1 MKGMA
6 DMKKTFKKV
15 LSFILIFICLF
26 SSLNISLA
34 TEPPTTGAYQIEG
47 LPEASF
53 IGRNNS
59 NAKSIYSPYWQYWS
73 QGASKYAN
81 IRSNGYELVAYSK
94 MLVEA
99 GIEKGSSF
107 SPDEFYKW
115 GVENGSICS
124 DADFAKPNGRA
135 ASDYAASKK
144 ANVEYVGSVALAKDK
159 KQDSETIVKYLK
171 SNYYVIL
178 TSRNP
183 ITIDHGNYCETAY
196 NINIAYVGRTESIKA
211 NKAIIFDSS
220 LYSQYRGN
228 VYDYQEHNIVY
239 LFDTLH
245 YYKCE
250 NQLTPE
256 EPYSV
261 TLKTSKNYVPCRIG
275 YYDTEEAEETI
286 YSAGT
291 KVNIIAKTI
300 NKYNNLW
307 YKTDTGLWIYSGN
320 LKPLDKYTVNYDANG
335 GVDAPYPQTFIEGST
350 LKLSAICPYRTG
362 YNFVG
367 WSTTKDSR
375 TAQFRPSANYYGKSS
390 TLYAVWEPSY
400 ITMQLSTYN
409 VSLSKGKITSATV
422 LATVKGNISDII
434 LTAESFNTGIATVTQ
449 PSLVSSDSQ
458 SKVYE
463 FTINYAGLDHGM
475 AGVNVSVLK
484 YGTVHTS
491 ATVMVSSNTEYTIIY
506 NANGGKNAPASQ
518 KKKWNEGIT
527 ISTVVPERSGYTFM
541 GWAENSYSSVVVYG
555 PGDYCTANEN
565 LYLYAVWSDDYGIEY
580 SYDAIHKILTVYGEG
595 DISQYSPSYP
605 APWSDCATETLTIVI
620 DDGVTGIGSYAFYN
634 FKQVKQITLPQ
645 TIRKIGSYAFYNCIR
660 VKEVQ
665 VPAEAMDNIG
675 TRAFANCTSLIKVGF
690 TYNEN
695 LLEGPV
701 LSNIGAFAFEGCS
714 SLTEITLPNS
724 VNEIGA
730 GAFSEC
736 TSLEEFDIPDNV
748 SVIEDSTFFGCS
760 ALDMEAL
767 PEQITEINDAA
778 FSGCS
783 SLSVSEIPM
792 GVVSL
797 GDQAFAGCSSIQN
810 ITVPSSVSALGSGV
824 FSNCAA
830 LETATVPDNL
840 KAFGDSMFSGC
851 TSLESCNIPSQL
863 ESLGNGTFASCS
875 SFDIDGKLPET
886 ISSIGSSTFYNCKSL
901 SNFAFVNSISSIG
914 DYAFMG
920 CSSLDFEA
928 LPSSLTSIGAAA
940 FANCS
945 SVSDIIIPAG
955 VTEISSSAF
964 AGCKSLSNVEFDN
977 QEVTINSSAFANCPL
992 LSNVVIPEKAVYVA
1006 PNAFSNCSS
1015 SMTVSCYATSAALES
1030 VKSSTIPYE
1039 VIYPVS
1045 SIEITGTDEILK
1057 KGETAQLAAKITPS
1071 EATNKNVT
1079 WISINE
1085 DVATVSENGL
1095 VTAVSNG
1102 TAIIRAVTEDGGCS
1116 AEFEVECTVPVESIT
1131 IDNKTDSVY
1140 EDSYRFFNY
1149 VVTPSNADLTEIT
1162 FSSSD
1167 SNIAEISSDGI
1178 LNAVAP
1184 GKVTITASTACGKS
1198 DSFELTVNEYIS
1210 VETISIDKTEVS
1222 LNEAENVKLNAT
1234 VFPVNA
1240 SESDVYWYSDDES
1253 VATVDENGTVIAL
1266 KTGKANIFATDIN
1279 DNVSAVCSVIVNG
1292 GADATI
1298 RTPSTTTISYGDAII
1313 LHADITGA
1321 LPAGASI
1328 KWEASNNNFA
1338 MNISAD
1344 GTTCMVSPNSKGDTT
1359 FTVSVVDLNG
1369 NVISSDEQTM
1379 TSKAGFFDKIIA
1391 FFKKLFGLTKVIQ
1404 QSLNTIH

>member
-1 MKGMA
+1 
-6 DMKKTFKKV
+6 MKKTFKKIFS
-15 LSFILIFICLF
+15 LILIFSCLF

-47 LPEASF
+47 LPEISF
-53 IGRNNS
+53 IDRNNS
-59 NAKSIYSPYWQYWS
+59 NTKSVYSPYWQHWS
-73 QGASKYAN
+73 QGASKYTN
-81 IRSNGYELVAYSK
+81 IRGNGYELVAYSK

-99 GIEKGSSF
+99 GIEKASSF
-107 SPDEFYKW
+107 SPDEFYEW

-124 DADFAKPNGRA
+124 DADFAKSNGRA

-144 ANVEYVGSVALAKDK
+144 ASVEYVGSVALAKDK

-183 ITIDHGNYCETAY
+183 ITIDYGNYCETAY
-196 NINIAYVGRTESIKA
+196 NTSIAYVGRAESIKA

-220 LYSQYRGN
+220 VYSQYRGN

-275 YYDTEEAEETI
+275 YYDTEETEETI

-300 NKYNNLW
+300 NKCNNLW
-307 YKTDTGLWIYSGN
+307 YKTDMGLWIYSGN
-320 LKPLDKYTVNYDANG
+320 LKPLDEYTVYYDANG
-335 GVDAPYPQTFIEGST
+335 GIDAPYPQKFTEGST
-350 LKLSAICPYRTG
+350 LKLSAIYPYRTG

-367 WSTTKDSR
+367 WATSKDSE

-409 VSLSKGKITSATV
+409 VSLSKGKVTSATV
-422 LATVKGNISDII
+422 SATVKGNISDIV

-463 FTINYAGLDHGM
+463 FTINYVGHDHGF

-491 ATVMVSSNTEYTIIY
+491 ATVMVSSNTEYTITY

-518 KKKWNEGIT
+518 KKKWNEGVT

-541 GWAENSYSSVVVYG
+541 GWAESSYSSVVIYG

-565 LYLYAVWSDDYGIEY
+565 LYLYAVWNDDYGIEY
-580 SYDAIHKILTVYGEG
+580 SYDIARKKLTVYGEG

-605 APWSDCATETLTIVI
+605 APWSECATETLTIVI

-645 TIRKIGSYAFYNCIR
+645 TIRKIGSYAFCACTN
-660 VKEVQ
+660 VKEVT
-665 VPAEAMDNIG
+665 VPVQAIIG
-675 TRAFANCTSLIKVGF
+675 TKAFSQCTSLLKFGF

-701 LSNIGAFAFEGCS
+701 LSNVGAFAFEGCS
-714 SLTEITLPNS
+714 SLTEIELPDS
-724 VNEIGA
+724 VNEIGT

-736 TSLEEFDIPDNV
+736 TSLAEFDFPDNV
-748 SVIEDSTFFGCS
+748 TTIEDSTFFGCS
-760 ALDMEAL
+760 ALDMEKL
-767 PEQITEINDAA
+767 PDQITEINDAA
-778 FSGCS
+778 FSGCT
-783 SLSVSEIPM
+783 SLSVSEIPL
-792 GVVSL
+792 GVTRL
-797 GDQAFAGCSSIQN
+797 GDQAFSGCTAIEN
-810 ITVPSSVSALGSGV
+810 INVPSSISSIGAGV
-824 FSNCAA
+824 FSNCTS
-830 LETATVPDNL
+830 LESATVPDNL
-840 KAFGDSMFSGC
+840 KSFGDSMFSGC
-851 TSLESCNIPSQL
+851 TSLESCNIPSRL
-863 ESLGNGTFASCS
+863 EAFGNGTFASC
-875 SFDIDGKLPET
+875 GKLDFDDEIPAA
-886 ISSIGSSTFYNCKSL
+886 ISSIGSSTFYNCTSL
-901 SNFAFVNSISSIG
+901 SDFNFNENISTIG

-920 CSSLDFEA
+920 CSSLDFDE
-928 LPSSLTSIGAAA
+928 LPSSLASIGTAA

-945 SVSDIIIPAG
+945 SLSKIEIPAS
-955 VTEISSSAF
+955 VTEISASAF
-964 AGCKSLSNVEFDN
+964 AGCYSVSEVVFDN
-977 QEVTINSSAFANCPL
+977 QEITISSRAFANCTS
-992 LSNVVIPEKAVYVA
+992 LSNVVIPEKAIYVA
-1006 PNAFSNCSS
+1006 PNAFSNCNPQ
-1015 SMTVSCYATSAALES
+1015 MTVSCYSTSAALES
-1030 VKSSTIPYE
+1030 VTSSGVPYE

-1045 SIEITGTDEILK
+1045 SIEITGPDKTLK
-1057 KGETAQLAAKITPS
+1057 KGETAQLAAEFTPL

-1095 VTAVSNG
+1095 VTAASNG
-1102 TAIIRAVTEDGGCS
+1102 TAVIRAVTEDGGYS

-1140 EDSYRFFNY
+1140 EDSYKFFNY

-1167 SNIAEISSDGI
+1167 SSIAEINNDGI
-1178 LNAVAP
+1178 MKAVAP
-1184 GKVTITASTACGKS
+1184 GKVTITVSTACGKT
-1198 DSFELTVNEYIS
+1198 DSFELTVNEYIP
-1210 VETISIDKTEVS
+1210 VESITIDKAEIS
-1222 LNEAENVKLNAT
+1222 LNISDTIKLNAT
-1234 VFPVNA
+1234 VSPANA
-1240 SESDVYWYSDDES
+1240 SEPDVYWYSEDDS
-1253 VATVDENGTVIAL
+1253 IATVNENGNVTAHKAGTV
-1266 KTGKANIFATDIN
+1266 NIFVTDAN
-1279 DNVSAVCSVIVNG
+1279 DNVSAVCSITVNG
-1292 GADATI
+1292 LIASVRA
-1298 RTPSTTTISYGDAII
+1298 PSTTTINYGDSIW
-1313 LHADITGA
+1313 LHAEIEGE
-1321 LPAGASI
+1321 LPANARI
-1328 KWEASNNNFA
+1328 IWTPSNNNFEITE
-1338 MNISAD
+1338 ISAD
-1344 GTTCMVSPNSKGDTT
+1344 GLSCKITPKSSGDTT
-1359 FTVSVVDLNG
+1359 FTVSVVNEND
-1369 NVISSDEQTM
+1369 NVLATDTQEM
-1379 TSKAGFFDKIIA
+1379 TSKAGLFRKIAA
-1391 FFKKLFGLTKVIQ
+1391 FFKKLFGTTKTYPQ
-1404 QSLNTIH
+1404 LYKNLF